1 MSMPRGSILLIEAKD
16 LLAAGTTPIWNKV
29 TEHNRSEFTIG
40 TQRIESKRRMSNG
53 TLRKYY
59 VADKKS
65 FNLSWEMLPSY
76 RNLTVDGAWGAED
89 LREFYEDGGT
99 GTFRIRVNMA
109 KTGTNQEN
117 IVATGIN
124 QQSSG
129 YEEYNVSCTEA
140 TFTIVKRGIQPH
152 WNVSLSL
159 EEV

>member
-1 MSMPRGSILLIEAKD
+1 MIFSESQPVAVNSELGQWDLGSSFLYLTD
-16 LLAAGTTPIWNKV
+16 DS
-29 TEHNRSEFTIG
+29 RSEM
-40 TQRIESKRRMSNG
+40 QVSLERIEYKKRMINGRMRS
-53 TLRKYY
+53 YH

-76 RNLTVDGAWGAED
+76 RTLTVDGAWGAED
-89 LREFYEDGGT
+89 IREFYKNGGT
-99 GTFRIRVNMA
+99 GTFKIRVNIA
-109 KTGTNQEN
+109 KNGTNQE
-117 IVATGIN
+117 
-124 QQSSG
+124 SSG